1 VSDPLATMH
10 GGGSLATPIGGVAIE
25 PPPPY
30 ILVVRPSLVFQFF
43 FFFLKKMM
51 GICKGYNIG
60 VL

>member
-43 FFFLKKMM
+43 FFFKEND
-51 GICKGYNIG
+51 GY
-60 VL
+60 L